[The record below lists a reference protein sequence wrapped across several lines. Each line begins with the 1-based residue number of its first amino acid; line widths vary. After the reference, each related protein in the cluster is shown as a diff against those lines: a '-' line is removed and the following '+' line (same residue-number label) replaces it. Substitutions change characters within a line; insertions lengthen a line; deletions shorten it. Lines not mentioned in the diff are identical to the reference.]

1 MRFFQ
6 RNAVAR
12 FGAAVA
18 VSLAIMLLGWR
29 GDLSAVAALAVA
41 ALAVVIFIA
50 LTIAPDAI
58 ALWRRHHWRWW
69 WRSSDDQ
76 GPFWPGTRIPRGPK
90 GPRR

>member
-1 MRFFQ
+1 MRFLQ
-6 RNAVAR
+6 RNVVGR
-12 FGAAVA
+12 LGAAA
-18 VSLAIMLLGWR
+18 TVSLAITLVGWR
-29 GDLSAVAALAVA
+29 GDLSALAALLFA
-41 ALAVVIFIA
+41 ALTVVVFVA

-69 WRSSDDQ
+69 WRASDDQ